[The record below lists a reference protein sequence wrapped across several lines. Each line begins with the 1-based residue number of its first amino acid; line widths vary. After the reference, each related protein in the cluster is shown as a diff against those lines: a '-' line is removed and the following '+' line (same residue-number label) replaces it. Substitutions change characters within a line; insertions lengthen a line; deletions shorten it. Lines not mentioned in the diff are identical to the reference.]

1 MDLINESKDWEAEV
15 EAGFESFRQL
25 LQKFKNDTEEGGD
38 SLNHPNTVKP
48 RMTKEERVLFLNEAL
63 EKIETMK
70 KKLNDESYNSGN
82 AHPDK
87 VVHEIFN
94 NC

>member
-1 MDLINESKDWEAEV
+1 MDLINESNDWKTEV

-25 LQKFKNDTEEGGD
+25 LQKFKNDIEEDGD
-38 SLNHPNTVKP
+38 SLNHPNTVRP

-70 KKLNDESYNSGN
+70 KKLNDESGN
-82 AHPDK
+82 AHPDT
-87 VVHEIFN
+87 VCHEIFN